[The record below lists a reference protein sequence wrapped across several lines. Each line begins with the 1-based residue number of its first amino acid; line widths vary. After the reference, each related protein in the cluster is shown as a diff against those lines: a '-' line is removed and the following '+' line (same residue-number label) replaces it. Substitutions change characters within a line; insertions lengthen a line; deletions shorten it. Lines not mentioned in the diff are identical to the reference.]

1 MRISDWSS
9 DVCSSD
15 LIADPEAEIGRDLI
29 VSGTGGVQASCRRA
43 DDLRQTRFH
52 MHVDVFKIEIFDKTA
67 RFIFSRDLIQPARNG
82 CSVLCR
88 HDTLLRQHRD
98 VRFRSGDVLPPYSL
112 VEWYG
117 GIYQIGSA

>member
-1 MRISDWSS
+1 
-9 DVCSSD
+9 
-15 LIADPEAEIGRDLI
+15 
-29 VSGTGGVQASCRRA
+29 
-43 DDLRQTRFH
+43 

-88 HDTLLRQHRD
+88 PDTLLRQHRD

-117 GIYQIGSA
+117 GIYLPPDRSLDLSESPAPTSGVDCHRVFRICHSLT